1 MNRARLDLSKSN
13 SRSIKDYSLPLD
25 KLLTLGDPRGN
36 REWPDYIKFGLGP
49 ESILDL
55 IRMVTDTELNEADV
69 ESREVWAPRDAWRAL
84 EQLRAEAAIEPLMR
98 LFHEQEEDDWA
109 SQELPESFG
118 LIGPAAIPALIAY
131 LADASHGLFPR
142 ISAVTGLESIAM
154 QHTDTRADCI
164 AALTRQLES
173 FAEQDPTLNAF
184 LISSLVEVAA
194 VESAPVIEQAFA
206 ADCVDETI
214 RGDWDDVQVDL
225 GLKEPGEKQ
234 KQQARLIEELNR
246 ALSNPYELTSPAT
259 RISQP
264 QKIGKKA
271 KAKRK
276 KASLSRKKNR
286 RRR

>member
-1 MNRARLDLSKSN
+1 M
-13 SRSIKDYSLPLD
+13 SIKDYSLPVD

-36 REWPDYIKFGLGP
+36 REWPDYIKLGLGP
-49 ESILDL
+49 EHIPDL

-69 ESREVWAPRDAWRAL
+69 ESREVWAPLHAWRAL
-84 EQLRAEAAIEPLMR
+84 GQLRAEAAIEPLMR

-109 SQELPESFG
+109 SQELPEVFG

-154 QHTDTRADCI
+154 QHTDAREDCI
-164 AALTRQLES
+164 AALTRQLEG

-184 LISSLVEVAA
+184 LISSLVEVVA
-194 VESAPVIEQAFA
+194 VESALVIEQAFA

-246 ALSNPYELTSPAT
+246 ALSNPYELTSSAT

-271 KAKRK
+271 KVKRK

>member
-1 MNRARLDLSKSN
+1 MDLSKSN
-13 SRSIKDYSLPLD
+13 SMSIKDYSLPVD

-36 REWPDYIKFGLGP
+36 REWPDYIKLGLGP
-49 ESILDL
+49 EHIPDL

-69 ESREVWAPRDAWRAL
+69 ESREVWAPLHAWRAL
-84 EQLRAEAAIEPLMR
+84 GQLRAEAAIEPLMR

-109 SQELPESFG
+109 SQELPEVFG

-154 QHTDTRADCI
+154 QHTDAREDCI
-164 AALTRQLES
+164 AALTRQLEG

-184 LISSLVEVAA
+184 LISSLVEVVA
-194 VESAPVIEQAFA
+194 VESALVIEQAFA

-246 ALSNPYELTSPAT
+246 ALSNPYELTSSAT

-271 KAKRK
+271 KVKRK